1 MTTLLQ
7 LEGFVT
13 EATKH
18 MISKFEG
25 FAQTGIKVNMQEWAQ
40 YVSPGERVLV
50 MWLTTWYRYWAFDVI
65 GLITVSARM
74 DSILFVNCF
83 D

>member
-40 YVSPGERVLV
+40 YVSPG
-50 MWLTTWYRYWAFDVI
+50 
-65 GLITVSARM
+65 GKSARHVA
-74 DSILFVNCF
+74 DDLVQVLGL
-83 D
+83 

>member
-40 YVSPGERVLV
+40 
-50 MWLTTWYRYWAFDVI
+50 
-65 GLITVSARM
+65 
-74 DSILFVNCF
+74 
-83 D
+83 